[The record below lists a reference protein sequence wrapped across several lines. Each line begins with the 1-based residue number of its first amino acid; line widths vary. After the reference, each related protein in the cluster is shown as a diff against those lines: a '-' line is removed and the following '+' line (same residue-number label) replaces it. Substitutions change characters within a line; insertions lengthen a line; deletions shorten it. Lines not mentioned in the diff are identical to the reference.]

1 MNRMVYFDGGLNI
14 SVDAEEVAERLGELR
29 NKTPAVIKVAANYTA
44 RETRKEMLR
53 RALKRY
59 AVTAKGKEKL
69 QGLKQAINATNASPA
84 AVLKIGGKFGRLS
97 DFSYFRHRPKKEYP
111 GTSWQNGPDAF
122 KGQVLKEGGM
132 KPLTGQGTYAKGF
145 LAKFESGH
153 LGMIQRQLGAE
164 SKRMLTANGY
174 QRWRSAR
181 TANPEGI
188 VEKTRTYEAPSGT
201 AMHRVTWFKEEANL
215 YAQETLQDKLESQI
229 EKVLARAAAKAG
241 R

>member
-1 MNRMVYFDGGLNI
+1 MNRMVYFDGGLSI

-29 NKTPAVIKVAANYTA
+29 KKTPAVIKVAANYTA

-69 QGLKQAINATNASPA
+69 QGLKQNVKATNASPA
-84 AVLKIGGKFGRLS
+84 AVLKIGGKYGRLS
-97 DFSYFRHRPKKEYP
+97 DFSYFRHSPKKDYP

-153 LGMIQRQLGAE
+153 LGMIQRQLG
-164 SKRMLTANGY
+164 SKSGRLTTANGY
-174 QRWRSAR
+174 RRWRSASG
-181 TANPEGI
+181 E